1 MKIYCKMPKETLDKI
16 ASKFEIDLQ
25 KVSDRIDKNE
35 PLRKGFIFNGN
46 RMSMGKDTEL
56 TLKKS
61 GKLAFDRTIKNAMVM
76 LINRVWY

>member
-1 MKIYCKMPKETLDKI
+1 MPRETLGKI

-25 KVSDRIDKNE
+25 KVSDSIDKNE

-61 GKLAFDRTIKNAMVM
+61 KNLAFERTIKNVLAM
-76 LINRVWY
+76 LINGMWY

>member
-1 MKIYCKMPKETLDKI
+1 MPRETLGEI

-25 KVSDRIDKNE
+25 KVRDMIDKNE
-35 PLRKGFIFNGN
+35 PLKKGFILNGN

-61 GKLAFDRTIKNAMVM
+61 GKLAFDRTIKNAVAM